1 MNKTVTVRIHSY
13 HFNYKVGI
21 WMTKGRNFH
30 CHDEEEYCRTGDKVI
45 ISQCRKLSKSKNF
58 FIRNIVL
65 AAGRQNFYTKDMS
78 TYEKD
83 AIKFN
88 EELR

>member
-1 MNKTVTVRIHSY
+1 
-13 HFNYKVGI
+13 
-21 WMTKGRNFH
+21 MTKGRNFH

-58 FIRNIVL
+58 YISNIVL

-78 TYEKD
+78 VYEKD

-88 EELR
+88 EELRYSVPKTYF

>member
-1 MNKTVTVRIHSY
+1 
-13 HFNYKVGI
+13 
-21 WMTKGRNFH
+21 MTKGRNFH

-58 FIRNIVL
+58 YIRNIVL

-83 AIKFN
+83 AIKYDKAWNANKNLFC
-88 EELR
+88 LRQKKFVLE